1 MKRTRFYLLCLIA
14 VTGLIAS
21 AIAPTMSNRIIT
33 GRENN
38 ETILVTTSQLLH
50 PWGQLTRMAGRP
62 VDLAIDSNRR
72 RLAVLNEERI
82 DIVDSASGTILDTAK
97 ISTTSYAG
105 VAFRPGDKELW
116 ASETQR
122 NIGEVHQGGDAVLIA
137 TLASNGKIGE
147 LHRIPFQGHAVPV
160 GIGFSRDGSRAY
172 VALNRNNTLAVIDTN
187 NRQVLRAIPVG
198 MAPFGVIVADQV
210 QRVFVANRGGRRA
223 AAGEATA
230 PSSGSQIITDPI
242 SGSTATGTVS
252 VVSTED
258 NSVREIPVGLAPSLA
273 ALSPDQ
279 STVVV
284 ANAHSDSLS
293 FIDVRSLATAQ
304 VHIPTWPDST
314 IGSQPIGAAFS
325 PDGRRLYVAC
335 AGNNA
340 VAVLEKRGSD
350 WSIIGAFPTAWFPS
364 AIAVDEQG
372 SLYVANIKGLG
383 NTAVGDGSYR
393 STHWEGALEKISSP
407 TEAQIAA
414 GAREVQAL
422 NEPKY
427 EPAGGIA
434 NLSSL
439 GIEHVVFIIKENR
452 TYDQVFGDLHQA
464 NGDPRFLQYGRDIT
478 PNAHALAEKYV
489 LLDNF
494 YTSGAISFDG
504 HQWLMMAFV
513 SDYTERSFAAY
524 PRGYAWEMGDA
535 LTVAPT
541 GFFWQ
546 GSPKP
551 LGVRVYGEFCVA
563 PEVDT
568 HKENMVDMTESH
580 NERTW
585 TDNYKLYREGRL
597 PQGQYCQSGVP
608 ALASVVDKNYP
619 HAMTITDQAKVD
631 EFFRELD
638 KYEENGKMPNLV
650 VMTLNNDHT
659 QGTRPGSPT
668 PRAMVADNDLA
679 LGRVVERLSKS
690 KFWSKTLVL
699 VTEDDSQA
707 GLDHVDGHR
716 TIGLV
721 IGPHVRRRAVDST
734 NYNHMS
740 MVRTIQEIFGIPART
755 RFAKGAR
762 AMHSVFT
769 ADADLGMFKHVTPS
783 VPLDEMNPPV
793 SALDGRKRWAAQQ
806 SLAMDFG
813 DVDRVPSV
821 ILNEILWWDSHGYDK
836 PYPQSPHAGNTE
848 LHSVR

>member
-1 MKRTRFYLLCLIA
+1 MKRTFSYIVGLASAAALIA
-14 VTGLIAS
+14 AT
-21 AIAPTMSNRIIT
+21 IAPILSNRAIP
-33 GRENN
+33 GRKSGDAV
-38 ETILVTTSQLLH
+38 LVTTSQLLR
-50 PWGQLTRMAGRP
+50 PWGQLTM
-62 VDLAIDSNRR
+62 
-72 RLAVLNEERI
+72 
-82 DIVDSASGTILDTAK
+82 
-97 ISTTSYAG
+97 
-105 VAFRPGDKELW
+105 
-116 ASETQR
+116 
-122 NIGEVHQGGDAVLIA
+122 
-137 TLASNGKIGE
+137 
-147 LHRIPFQGHAVPV
+147 
-160 GIGFSRDGSRAY
+160 
-172 VALNRNNTLAVIDTN
+172 
-187 NRQVLRAIPVG
+187 
-198 MAPFGVIVADQV
+198 
-210 QRVFVANRGGRRA
+210 
-223 AAGEATA
+223 
-230 PSSGSQIITDPI
+230 
-242 SGSTATGTVS
+242 
-252 VVSTED
+252 
-258 NSVREIPVGLAPSLA
+258 
-273 ALSPDQ
+273 ALSPDR
-279 STVVV
+279 STVAV
-284 ANAHSDSLS
+284 ANAHADSVSL
-293 FIDVRSLATAQ
+293 IDTRSLAVTQ
-304 VHIPTWPDST
+304 VHIPTWPESA
-314 IGSQPIGAAFS
+314 IGSQPIGLAFS

-340 VAVLEKRGSD
+340 VAVLEKRAPA
-350 WSIIGAFPTAWFPS
+350 WAVLGALPTAWFPS
-364 AIAVDEQG
+364 ALVVDAQG

-407 TEAQIAA
+407 TGAQLAA
-414 GAREVQAL
+414 GTREVRAL
-422 NEPKY
+422 NEPQY

-439 GIEHVVFIIKENR
+439 GIEHVIFIIKENR
-452 TYDQVFGDLHQA
+452 TYDQVFGDLHQG
-464 NGDPRFLQYGRDIT
+464 NGDTRYLQYGRDIT

-563 PEVDT
+563 PEVDV
-568 HKENMVDMTESH
+568 HKENMADMTESRGP
-580 NERTW
+580 RTW
-585 TDNYKLYREGRL
+585 TANYRLYREGQL
-597 PQGQYCQSGVP
+597 PRRPYCQSGVP
-608 ALASVVDKNYP
+608 ALDSVVDKNYP
-619 HAMTITDQAKVD
+619 HNMTITDQAKAD

-638 KYEENGKMPNLV
+638 GFEKTGDMPHLI

-679 LGRVVERLSKS
+679 LGRVVERLSNS
-690 KFWSKTLVL
+690 RFWEKTLIL

-721 IGPHVRRRAVDST
+721 IGPHVRRGVVDST

-740 MVRTIQEIFGIPART
+740 MVRTIQEIFGIPSRT

-769 ADADLGMFKHVTPS
+769 ADAGLGRFAHLTPK
-783 VPLDEMNPPV
+783 VALDEMNPPLTV
-793 SALDGRKRWAAQQ
+793 LRGRKRWAAQQ

-813 DVDRVPSV
+813 DVDRAPSAV
-821 ILNEILWWDSHGYDK
+821 LNEILWWDSHGYDQ
-836 PYPQSPHAGNTE
+836 PYPRASRAEEATPR
-848 LHSVR
+848 SVIR

>member
-1 MKRTRFYLLCLIA
+1 MKRTLFYFLSLTAVVALLTAA
-14 VTGLIAS
+14 V
-21 AIAPTMSNRIIT
+21 APTLSNRSIS
-33 GRENN
+33 GRENGHGV
-38 ETILVTTSQLLH
+38 LVTTSQLLH
-50 PWGQLTRMAGRP
+50 PWGQLTRIAGRP
-62 VDLAIDSNRR
+62 LDLATDSSRR

-82 DIVDSASGTILDTAK
+82 DIVDTASGSILDTVK
-97 ISTTSYAG
+97 TRTTSYAG
-105 VAFRPGDKELW
+105 VAFRPGDEELW

-122 NIGEVHQGGDAVLIA
+122 NIGEVHEGSDAVVIA
-137 TLASNGKIGE
+137 AMAPNGKTAE
-147 LHRIPFQGHAVPV
+147 LHRIPFDGHVVPV

-172 VALNRNNTLAVIDTN
+172 VALNRKNTLAVIDTN
-187 NRQVLRAIPVG
+187 RRQILREIPVG
-198 MAPFGVIVADQV
+198 MAPFGVVVADRV
-210 QRVFVANRGGRRA
+210 QRVFVANRGGHRPA
-223 AAGEATA
+223 PGQTTA
-230 PSSGSQIITDPI
+230 PSSGSQIATDPI
-242 SGSTATGTVS
+242 SGTTATGTMS

-284 ANAHSDSLS
+284 ANSHSDSLS
-293 FIDVRSLATAQ
+293 FVDARSLATAQ

-314 IGSQPIGAAFS
+314 IGSQPIGVTFS

-335 AGNNA
+335 AGNNSI
-340 VAVLEKRGSD
+340 AVLEKRGSA
-350 WSIIGAFPTAWFPS
+350 WSIIGGLPTAWFPS

-393 STHWEGALEKISSP
+393 STHWEGALEKIPLP
-407 TEAQIAA
+407 TESQIAA
-414 GAREVQAL
+414 GAREVKTL

-427 EPAGGIA
+427 ESAGGIA

-439 GIEHVVFIIKENR
+439 GIKHVVFIIKENR
-452 TYDQVFGDLHQA
+452 TYDQVFGDLRQG
-464 NGDPRFLQYGRDIT
+464 NSDPHFLQYGRDIT

-494 YTSGAISFDG
+494 YTTGAISFDG

-535 LTVAPT
+535 LTVAPM

-551 LGVRVYGEFCVA
+551 LKVRVYGEFCVA
-563 PEVDT
+563 PEVNT
-568 HKENMVDMTESH
+568 HTENMVDMTENH
-580 NERTW
+580 GGNTW
-585 TDNYKLYREGRL
+585 TDNYKLYREGKL
-597 PQGQYCQSGVP
+597 PRGQYCQSGVP

-619 HAMTITDQAKVD
+619 HAMTITDQAKAD

-638 KYEENGKMPNLV
+638 EYEKTNEMPNLI

-659 QGTRPGSPT
+659 QGTRPGFPT

-679 LGRVVERLSKS
+679 LGRVVERMSKS
-690 KFWSKTLVL
+690 KFWADTLIL

-721 IGPHVRRRAVDST
+721 IGPHVRRSAVDST
-734 NYNHMS
+734 NYNHLS
-740 MVRTIQEIFGIPART
+740 MVRTIQEIFGIPSRT
-755 RFAKGAR
+755 RFVKGAR

-769 ADADLGMFKHVTPS
+769 ADADLGTFTHLAPKI
-783 VPLDEMNPPV
+783 PLDELNPPV
-793 SALDGRKRWAAQQ
+793 RALHGRKRWAAQQ
-806 SLAMDFG
+806 SLAMDFN
-813 DVDRVPSV
+813 DVDRAPSTT
-821 ILNEILWWDSHGYDK
+821 LNEILWWDSHGYDK
-836 PYPQSPHAGNTE
+836 PYPKAPYTKKAGVP
-848 LHSVR
+848 SVH